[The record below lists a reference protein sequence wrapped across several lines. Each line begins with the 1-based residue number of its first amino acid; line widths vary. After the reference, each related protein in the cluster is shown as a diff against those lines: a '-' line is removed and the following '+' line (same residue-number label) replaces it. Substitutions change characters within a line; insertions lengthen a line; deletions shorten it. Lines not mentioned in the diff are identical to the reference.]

1 MKNNSSDIIQV
12 SKEFLNEQAKLSK
25 NVSKKAGPYTKH
37 DRNKRRNEVYRLHF
51 DLGYSAVEISKIM
64 KINRNTIN
72 SDIKYWYKSLSK
84 EWEDNNSDS
93 WIIKQINR
101 FENQRTR
108 LRKYLRQESEIKNK
122 LKIEKMIFDIDYQ
135 IAQIVIKFQT
145 TKEYNAE
152 MISQDYNK
160 LCKKYR
166 IPESI
171 IYGKTILQ
179 AKQSTIDKIFKLI
192 AEDKKNVNC

>member
-1 MKNNSSDIIQV
+1 MQKNSNNFIQV

-25 NVSKKAGPYTKH
+25 NVSKKAGPYNKH
-37 DRNKRRNEVYRLHF
+37 DRKKRRDEVYSLHF
-51 DLGYSAVEISKIM
+51 DLGYSAVKISEMM

-84 EWEDNNSDS
+84 EWEENNSDS
-93 WIIKQINR
+93 WIIKQVNR

-108 LRKYLRQESEIKNK
+108 LMKYLRLESEIKNK

-135 IAQIVIKFQT
+135 IAQIVIKFRVSLADIDVT
-145 TKEYNAE
+145 ICEKFNE
-152 MISQDYNK
+152 

-171 IYGKTILQ
+171 IYGENILQ
-179 AKQSTIDKIFKLI
+179 AKHSTIEKIWKLI
-192 AEDKKNVNC
+192 REDKKQL

>member
-51 DLGYSAVEISKIM
+51 DLGYSAVKISEMM

-84 EWEDNNSDS
+84 EWEENYPDS

-152 MISQDYNK
+152 IISQDYNK
-160 LCKKYR
+160 LCKKYG

-192 AEDKKNVNC
+192 AEDKKQR

>member
-1 MKNNSSDIIQV
+1 MKNNSSDTIQV

-25 NVSKKAGPYTKH
+25 NVSKKAGPYNKH
-37 DRNKRRNEVYRLHF
+37 DRDKRREEVYRLHF
-51 DLGYSAVEISKIM
+51 DLGYSAVKISEMM

-72 SDIKYWYKSLSK
+72 SDIKYWYKRLSK
-84 EWEDNNSDS
+84 EWEENNSDS
-93 WIIKQINR
+93 WIIKQVNR

-108 LRKYLRQESEIKNK
+108 LMKYLRQESEIKNK

-135 IAQIVIKFQT
+135 IAQIVIKFRVSLADIDVT
-145 TKEYNAE
+145 ICEKFNE
-152 MISQDYNK
+152 

-171 IYGKTILQ
+171 IYGENFLH
-179 AKQSTIDKIFKLI
+179 AKQSTIDKIWKLI
-192 AEDKKNVNC
+192 EEDKKQL

>member
-1 MKNNSSDIIQV
+1 MQKNSNNFIQV

-25 NVSKKAGPYTKH
+25 NVSKKAGPYNKH
-37 DRNKRRNEVYRLHF
+37 DRDKRRQEVNRLHF
-51 DLGYSAVEISKIM
+51 DLGYSAVKISEMM

-84 EWEDNNSDS
+84 EWEENNSDS
-93 WIIKQINR
+93 WIIKQVNR

-108 LRKYLRQESEIKNK
+108 LMKYLRQESEIKNK

-135 IAQIVIKFQT
+135 IAQIVIKFRVSLADIDVT
-145 TKEYNAE
+145 ICEKFNE
-152 MISQDYNK
+152 

-171 IYGKTILQ
+171 IYGENFLH
-179 AKQSTIDKIFKLI
+179 AKQSTIDKIWKLI
-192 AEDKKNVNC
+192 EEDRKQF

>member
-1 MKNNSSDIIQV
+1 MQNNSNDVIQV
-12 SKEFLNEQAKLSK
+12 SKEFINEQAKLSK
-25 NVSKKAGPYTKH
+25 KVSKKAGPYNKH
-37 DRNKRRNEVYRLHF
+37 DRNKRRKEVFRLYF
-51 DLGYSAVEISKIM
+51 DLGYSAVKISEMM

-93 WIIKQINR
+93 WIIKQVNR

-108 LRKYLRQESEIKNK
+108 LMKYLRQESEIKNK

-135 IAQIVIKFQT
+135 IAQIVIKFRVT
-145 TKEYNAE
+145 LEDIDETICEKFNE
-152 MISQDYNK
+152 

-171 IYGKTILQ
+171 IYGENILH
-179 AKQSTIDKIFKLI
+179 AKHSTIDKIWKLI
-192 AEDKKNVNC
+192 REDKKQL

>member
-1 MKNNSSDIIQV
+1 MQKNSNNFIQV

-25 NVSKKAGPYTKH
+25 NVSKKAGPYNKH
-37 DRNKRRNEVYRLHF
+37 DRDKRREEVYRLHF
-51 DLGYSAVEISKIM
+51 DLGYSAVKISEMM

-72 SDIKYWYKSLSK
+72 SDIKYWYKRLSK
-84 EWEDNNSDS
+84 EWEENNSDS
-93 WIIKQINR
+93 WIIKQVNR

-108 LRKYLRQESEIKNK
+108 LMKYLRQESEIKNK

-135 IAQIVIKFQT
+135 IAQIVIKFRVSLADIDVT
-145 TKEYNAE
+145 ICEKFNE
-152 MISQDYNK
+152 

-171 IYGKTILQ
+171 IYGENFLH
-179 AKQSTIDKIFKLI
+179 AKQSTIDKIWKLI
-192 AEDKKNVNC
+192 EEDKKQL

>member
-1 MKNNSSDIIQV
+1 MQNNSNDVIQV
-12 SKEFLNEQAKLSK
+12 SKEFINEQAKLSK
-25 NVSKKAGPYTKH
+25 KVSKKAGPYTKH

-51 DLGYSAVEISKIM
+51 DLGYSAVEISEMM

-84 EWEDNNSDS
+84 EWEENYPDS

-108 LRKYLRQESEIKNK
+108 LRKYLREESEIKNK

-160 LCKKYR
+160 LCKKYS

-192 AEDKKNVNC
+192 DDDKKQL

>member
-1 MKNNSSDIIQV
+1 MQNNSNDVIQV
-12 SKEFLNEQAKLSK
+12 SKEFINEQAKLSK
-25 NVSKKAGPYTKH
+25 KVSKKVGPYTKH
-37 DRNKRRNEVYRLHF
+37 DRNKRRNEVFRQHF
-51 DLGYSAVEISKIM
+51 DLGYSAVKISEMM

-108 LRKYLRQESEIKNK
+108 LMKYLREESEIKNK

-171 IYGKTILQ
+171 IYGQTILQ
-179 AKQSTIDKIFKLI
+179 AKQSTIDKIWKLI
-192 AEDKKNVNC
+192 EEDKKQL